1 MEDSLEN
8 YIKIYSSTKDGLQNN
23 AKDNATRQNEII
35 MEQWRKECNARALK
49 ILEFL
54 IEGKLHTEVFLRC
67 LKHINQ
73 AYYQDIIEERA
84 ISNTCGYPL
93 CGNHLPQMPKKRY
106 FIDTKSNKV
115 YDVTD
120 RKHYCSNY
128 CYKASIYI
136 KQQIQNSPLW
146 LRNQEEAPNFTL
158 LPLTERGVPGE
169 EVNVEPSTTNSDFTS
184 VSSFTEASLDEM
196 AKMEINKQDVLEKND
211 EKKTPEKKVITKS
224 KLKFNPNTKT
234 KKVSD
239 TYFLKNIEKCTL
251 EWLTLDTIIFIYGEE
266 HIKKYLSKEELEEYL
281 QKSPTSET
289 ALIYQRKYKEICHK
303 LHITQIAEDKYDRT
317 VLDKSLK
324 PIPDY
329 KILKERSKGMDLRV
343 RAFYTGASCSVDSKN
358 VEVINKTTN
367 ESQEVNDPSQEIEV
381 PPVLPPLDNTSQ
393 DIIRSKVFLN
403 SINKTLVTLTQSLGL
418 PTQHMWDEV
427 KLLVKTFRLEANNV
441 AFKPIEWRF
450 IAFIIIKILSFRDD
464 KLKAFLETKES
475 ETFVNLMMKHVPN
488 AEQFFSNL
496 FELLGNVN
504 LLLDKVITNY
514 K

>member
-1 MEDSLEN
+1 M
-8 YIKIYSSTKDGLQNN
+8 
-23 AKDNATRQNEII
+23 
-35 MEQWRKECNARALK
+35 
-49 ILEFL
+49 
-54 IEGKLHTEVFLRC
+54 
-67 LKHINQ
+67 
-73 AYYQDIIEERA
+73 
-84 ISNTCGYPL
+84 
-93 CGNHLPQMPKKRY
+93 
-106 FIDTKSNKV
+106 
-115 YDVTD
+115 
-120 RKHYCSNY
+120 
-128 CYKASIYI
+128 
-136 KQQIQNSPLW
+136 
-146 LRNQEEAPNFTL
+146 
-158 LPLTERGVPGE
+158 PGE

-196 AKMEINKQDVLEKND
+196 AEMEINKQDVLEKND

-403 SINKTLVTLTQSLGL
+403 SINKT
-418 PTQHMWDEV
+418 
-427 KLLVKTFRLEANNV
+427 
-441 AFKPIEWRF
+441 
-450 IAFIIIKILSFRDD
+450 
-464 KLKAFLETKES
+464 
-475 ETFVNLMMKHVPN
+475 
-488 AEQFFSNL
+488 
-496 FELLGNVN
+496 
-504 LLLDKVITNY
+504 
-514 K
+514 